1 MWRGSDDSCPQE
13 KSGPWAVAVQ
23 RPWLSVSSLPSQA
36 RPLGSGAGGCWWG
49 AEGPGVSSRD
59 DGWDGGHSFQALRA
73 RRVCRGHVKLA
84 RC

>member
-13 KSGPWAVAVQ
+13 KSGPWAVAECD
-23 RPWLSVSSLPSQA
+23 LPAQ
-36 RPLGSGAGGCWWG
+36 PGVGGCWWG